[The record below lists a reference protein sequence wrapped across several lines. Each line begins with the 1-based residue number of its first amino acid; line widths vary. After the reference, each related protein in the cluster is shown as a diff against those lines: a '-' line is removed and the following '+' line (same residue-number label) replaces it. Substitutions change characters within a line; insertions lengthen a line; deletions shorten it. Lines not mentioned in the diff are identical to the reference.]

1 MPDKSNSTGPVQD
14 DTSQPPNLKGGA
26 PELEKN
32 LSFNVHRDYPWT
44 LTPANSQ
51 LRKYVP
57 QLELIEYD
65 LQFSGEV
72 QSIKTLLNATLN
84 SKYAQ
89 SVVAGVGAATGASV
103 ATGALNLAEQ
113 IAAGG
118 GGGQGQVAQKIATI
132 ATNGGVQVVA
142 ATTGAVV
149 GYGLSEATMKQI
161 PSLTNLDYLAPYK
174 NLYPAIPTGNT
185 YYLPYLNVENFT
197 NVSGVWGS
205 VELNRIT
212 TAATT
217 VAGAGGAIA
226 GLAFGEAASL
236 KFDKQLAGALE
247 ILKGIQNVAE
257 LEFALRAPGASIEN
271 IKKFKPKEDGD
282 TIAVTFYLYNT
293 QTQLDIVNNWKFLYY
308 LTYQNLPNRRSMSL
322 LDPPCVYEVNVPGYK
337 RFPIAVIESFNVTN
351 EGTTRLIDITTGEMS
366 TYSTGS
372 TNNNIKIVPEAY
384 KVSITFKSLLTST
397 RNLLRYSNDQ
407 SKITVTDQSPE
418 GSLGTGD
425 NKFNKPKP
433 PEKSKPTPPSPPA
446 PEAAPAIPTSPPNPN
461 GVLTD

>member
-1 MPDKSNSTGPVQD
+1 MPDISNSTAGPVQD
-14 DTSQPPNLKGGA
+14 DSSQPPNLMGGA
-26 PELEKN
+26 QELSKN
-32 LSFNVHRDYPWT
+32 QTFDVHSDYPWT

-89 SVVAGVGAATGASV
+89 TVVAGVVTGIGAAT
-103 ATGALNLAEQ
+103 ATKALNV
-113 IAAGG
+113 IGDVAAGG
-118 GGGQGQVAQKIATI
+118 GAGKAGPAIAK
-132 ATNGGVQVVA
+132 AVTNGVVQAGVAIAGA
-142 ATTGAVV
+142 AA
-149 GYGLSEATMKQI
+149 GYGLAKEFIDQI

-174 NLYPAIPTGNT
+174 NLYPAIPTGNK

-236 KFDKQLAGALE
+236 KFDKQLAGVLE
-247 ILKGIQNVAE
+247 IGKGIQNVAE

-282 TIAVTFYLYNT
+282 TITVTFYLYNT

-308 LTYQNLPNRRSMSL
+308 LTYQNLPNRRSSSL

-351 EGTTRLIDITTGEMS
+351 EGTTRLVDITTGEMS

-372 TNNNIKIVPEAY
+372 TNNNVKIVPEAY

-407 SKITVTDQSPE
+407 SKITVTDPSPE
-418 GSLGTGD
+418 GSFGTGE
-425 NKFNKPKP
+425 NKWNNPKP
-433 PEKSKPTPPSPPA
+433 PEKPKPTPPAPPE
-446 PEAAPAIPTSPPNPN
+446 PPPTSPLNPN
-461 GVLTD
+461 GVHTD